1 MKKLI
6 SLFLAIVASLSVA
19 IAETTIIYKEPFSSS
34 QGDFAVVHKNL
45 PAGLSYVWSWR
56 SAAYGMVASAY
67 VSGTAYAAESWLISP
82 SISLQNYTSASLSFN
97 HAVNKGAPTNLK
109 VKISTND
116 GSTWSDLTIS
126 QWPEGTSWD
135 FINAAVSLDAYVG
148 NSIKIAFVYISTAS
162 ICPQWEIKNFQISG
176 EKIIIINQDTIVPP
190 PSPTEE
196 PDSLIARWIT
206 VKELAEIVGVDTIL
220 DGTSYG
226 GGYRYVLKDN
236 KKQYTFNKIRIDFTS
251 PPDYYNFIGIN
262 HYNTDGTALRFSQG
276 DIRVYINGS
285 SNYTTHTE
293 FKKKGT
299 LISGNLYEFDLNTI
313 LGTTDAKCYVN
324 YYQFHFLSENCSIYV
339 TSNQSEPEGKI
350 NGVFSISKNKKIR
363 FSPGNLQYQAST
375 GTWRFAE
382 HQWDYVGDANTGTVY
397 EDGVKCNNENISS
410 TYSGWVDLFGFS
422 TTTGNY
428 GVSSS
433 TYNSLYTGTFVDW
446 GTLFSNEWYTLNVDE
461 WNYLLNT
468 RANASSKRGV
478 ARVNGT
484 NGVVLLPDEWQ
495 LPTGLTFNSGT
506 ASNYGAAYY
515 QTINDYS
522 IEEWILMENAGAVF
536 LPAGSRR
543 EGTTVDSYWGF
554 GLYWTASAI
563 SDSKSRVFC
572 FNADFMRATD
582 GYNNNLGM
590 NVRLVQDEEILYTIT
605 WNNYDG
611 NELEKDENVPIGST
625 PLYNGP
631 TPVKNA
637 SKQYI
642 YTFKGWNPEIE
653 TVTGDAIYTAVFDS
667 TAVING
673 GFSVST
679 DRKVYFSP
687 GNLQYQASTDTWRFS
702 EHQWDY
708 IGDANLGTVYEDGVK
723 CNNALLS
730 STYSGWIDLFGYSTA
745 TTYYGISTSK
755 NNSTYA
761 GEFVDWGQVFQ
772 SQWRTL
778 TRNEWEYLLNKRPN
792 HASLFAFVRVE
803 GVKGLLLLPD
813 NFNGDYNI
821 TTDYNYS
828 SSEFAS
834 LEALGAIFLPANG
847 YRDGTSPK
855 TVQTEGEYYA
865 NTSHLNNLVDGMQ
878 FGYNS
883 QRVCADANNNR
894 YDGRGVRLVKDIDQ
908 NANDS
913 TQISTDSI
921 EMVPYLNMIYIN
933 GDSVE
938 GYDPY
943 KYTYTFTYP
952 IGTKESGLP
961 SSTDITWDLGDEYQ
975 TVTATQAG
983 NTIVLTVISG
993 RGLVTTYV
1001 LSFVI
1006 ERPNQYTV
1014 TTFSNN
1020 DAWGMAIGGNV
1031 YNANSNVSI
1040 GAFAN
1045 DGYQFYHWNNT
1056 IKANPYTFQ
1065 LTQDTSFVATFLPN
1079 TEEEIITDVT
1089 SNSVHME
1096 WEVKPW
1102 GNHGYWVW
1110 VYIDKDHKQWYCKM
1124 RFYADGT
1131 LSKFY
1136 WGPASKHYDTSNPPL
1151 EIPVFRAPQRYF
1163 DATTISYDLSD
1174 IEEDMQYFYTIE
1186 GVDEYDN
1193 VISVVAGTFK
1203 TPAYTSDID
1212 NIDSSSLQGG
1222 DRGRLIFRNGQIF
1235 ILRGDKVYSITGQEI
1250 E

>member
-6 SLFLAIVASLSVA
+6 SLFLAIVASVSVA

-34 QGDFAVVHKNL
+34 QGDFAVVYKNL
-45 PAGLSYVWSWR
+45 PAGLSYVWKWR
-56 SAAYGMVASAY
+56 NATYGMVASAY

-82 SISLQNYTSASLSFN
+82 SISLQNYTSASLSFD
-97 HAVNKGAPTNLK
+97 HAVNKGTPTNLK
-109 VKISTND
+109 VKISTNE

-162 ICPQWEIKNFQISG
+162 ICPSWEIKNFQISG
-176 EKIIIINQDTIVPP
+176 ENIIITNQDTIVPP

-251 PPDYYNFIGIN
+251 PPNYYNFIGIN
-262 HYNTDGTALRFSQG
+262 HYNTDGPALRFSQG

-285 SNYTTHTE
+285 SNYITHTE

-299 LISGNLYEFDLNTI
+299 FISGNLYEFDLNTI
-313 LGTTDAKCYVN
+313 LGTTDIKCYVN

-339 TSNQSEPEGKI
+339 TSNQSEPEGTI

-382 HQWDYVGDANTGTVY
+382 HQWDFVGNSTQGTVY
-397 EDGVKCNNENISS
+397 ENTIKCNNELISN
-410 TYSGWVDLFGFS
+410 TYTGWIDLFGRG
-422 TTTGNY
+422 TGDNPTLH
-428 GVSSS
+428 SMSPED
-433 TYNSLYTGTFVDW
+433 YNTIHDW
-446 GTLFSNEWYTLNVDE
+446 GENLSVSGNVWRTLTANE
-461 WNYLLNT
+461 WNYLT
-468 RANASSKRGV
+468 RGRARASELLGS
-478 ARVNGT
+478 ATVNNVHGYI
-484 NGVVLLPDEWQ
+484 LLPDNWEA
-495 LPTGLTFNSGT
+495 PTGVQFNPG
-506 ASNYGAAYY
+506 SNGW
-515 QTINDYS
+515 NNNVYS
-522 IEEWILMENAGAVF
+522 VEQMAMIEETGAVF
-536 LPAGSRR
+536 LPATGYRNGLSCY
-543 EGTTVDSYWGF
+543 EVQTNGHYWSIEDSHWWYN
-554 GLYWTASAI
+554 YTAQYMQTYDVYSGRAI
-563 SDSKSRVFC
+563 
-572 FNADFMRATD
+572 
-582 GYNNNLGM
+582 
-590 NVRLVQDEEILYTIT
+590 RLVQDEEILYTIT

-687 GNLQYQASTDTWRFS
+687 GNLQYQASTDMWRFA

-745 TTYYGISTSK
+745 TTYYGVSTSK

-761 GEFVDWGQVFQ
+761 GEFVDWGHVFQ

-813 NFNGDYNI
+813 NFIGDYNI

-847 YRDGTSPK
+847 YRDGTGPK

-878 FGYNS
+878 FSYNS
-883 QRVCADANNNR
+883 RRVCADANNNR

-975 TVTATQAG
+975 MVTATQAG

-1014 TTFSNN
+1014 TTLSNN
-1020 DAWGMAIGGNV
+1020 DAWGIAIGGNV

-1056 IKANPYTFQ
+1056 ITANPYTFQ

-1136 WGPASKHYDTSNPPL
+1136 WGPASKHYDASNPPL

-1174 IEEDMQYFYTIE
+1174 IEEDLQHFYTIE
-1186 GVDEYDN
+1186 GADEYEN
-1193 VISVVAGTFK
+1193 VVSVLAGTFK
-1203 TPAYTSDID
+1203 TPAHTSNLD

-1222 DRGRLIFRNGQIF
+1222 DRGRLIFRNGHIF
-1235 ILRGDKVYSITGQEI
+1235 ILRGEKVYSITGQEVK
-1250 E
+1250 